1 MASGRTLSFPVSWGG
16 WLTYKQDNLVLSL
29 PEDNESELARHI
41 VIPVEVPEIQV
52 VHTAELRLSTTDST
66 HAAVGHMIPAELILH
81 HTRRWCCQQTENQDS
96 GGGQLE
102 FAYELHVNQD
112 QWLIGGR
119 RRGHFTATEGET
131 KTFAMMLLPQKAGHL
146 LLPSIEIKTFVV
158 GSTSAAVGANTS
170 TTMAATPSASAGPKT
185 TGPATPSSLTSPA
198 SATTTT
204 VPSAPWTQQQRR
216 QVPNEVDYKNHAETI
231 LVLPDLRK
239 TTVSLE
245 SGNPGLIES
254 ESRIAV

>member
-1 MASGRTLSFPVSWGG
+1 MRGQENT
-16 WLTYKQDNLVLSL
+16 VLSL
-29 PEDNESELARHI
+29 PEDNESKLARHI
-41 VIPVEVPEIQV
+41 VIPVEVPEVQV
-52 VHTAELRLSTTDST
+52 VHTAELRISNTDNNRLST

-81 HTRRWCCQQTENQDS
+81 HTRRWCSQRTESQDS
-96 GGGQLE
+96 SGGGGGQLE

-112 QWLIGGR
+112 QWLVGGR
-119 RRGHFTATEGET
+119 RRGHFTAADGET
-131 KTFAMMLLPQKAGHL
+131 KKFAIMLLPQKAGHL

-158 GSTSAAVGANTS
+158 GAAPTATVGANTS
-170 TTMAATPSASAGPKT
+170 TPMATGSGAGTKATGGIAPG
-185 TGPATPSSLTSPA
+185 TPSSITSPT

-204 VPSAPWTQQQRR
+204 TIPSAPWTQQQRR

>member
-1 MASGRTLSFPVSWGG
+1 
-16 WLTYKQDNLVLSL
+16 
-29 PEDNESELARHI
+29 
-41 VIPVEVPEIQV
+41 
-52 VHTAELRLSTTDST
+52 
-66 HAAVGHMIPAELILH
+66 MIPAELILH
-81 HTRRWCCQQTENQDS
+81 HTRRWCSQQTDAQDS
-96 GGGQLE
+96 GGELE

-119 RRGHFTATEGET
+119 RRGHFTAAEGET
-131 KTFAMMLLPQKAGHL
+131 KKFAIMLLPQKAGHL

-158 GSTSAAVGANTS
+158 GATSVAVGANTS
-170 TTMAATPSASAGPKT
+170 TTMAAAPSASGNKT
-185 TGPATPSSLTSPA
+185 NAPATPSPITSPA
-198 SATTTT
+198 SATTTSM
-204 VPSAPWTQQQRR
+204 PSAPWIQQQRR

-254 ESRIAV
+254 ESRIVV

>member
-1 MASGRTLSFPVSWGG
+1 MTDAE
-16 WLTYKQDNLVLSL
+16 QDNLVLSL
-29 PEDNESELARHI
+29 PEDNESDLARHI

-52 VHTAELRLSTTDST
+52 VHTAELRLSTTDSNMST

-81 HTRRWCCQQTENQDS
+81 HTRRWCSHQTETQDS
-96 GGGQLE
+96 SGGGGQLE

-119 RRGHFTATEGET
+119 RRGHFTAAEGET
-131 KTFAMMLLPQKAGHL
+131 KKFAIMLLPQKAGHL
-146 LLPSIEIKTFVV
+146 LLPSIEIKTFIV
-158 GSTSAAVGANTS
+158 GASSASVGANTS
-170 TTMAATPSASAGPKT
+170 TTMAAAGPAAPST
-185 TGPATPSSLTSPA
+185 ASGNPSSVTSPA
-198 SATTTT
+198 SATTTS

>member
-1 MASGRTLSFPVSWGG
+1 M
-16 WLTYKQDNLVLSL
+16 SL
-29 PEDNESELARHI
+29 PEDNESDLARHI

-52 VHTAELRLSTTDST
+52 VHTAELRLSTTDSNMST

-81 HTRRWCCQQTENQDS
+81 HTRRWCSHQTETQDS
-96 GGGQLE
+96 SGGGGGQLE

-119 RRGHFTATEGET
+119 RRGHFTAAEGET
-131 KTFAMMLLPQKAGHL
+131 KKFAIMLLPQKAGYL

-158 GSTSAAVGANTS
+158 GASSSASVGANTS
-170 TTMAATPSASAGPKT
+170 TTMAAGPAASSTASGNK
-185 TGPATPSSLTSPA
+185 PATPSSVTSPA
-198 SATTTT
+198 SATTTS
-204 VPSAPWTQQQRR
+204 VPSAPWTQHQRR